1 MMLSIWIFVCGMS
14 RDTPYQKYDVPL
26 LSALPA
32 IISAVNCLYM
42 DCVYY
47 FIMKAAS

>member
-1 MMLSIWIFVCGMS
+1 MMLSIWIFVCGRS
-14 RDTPYQKYDVPL
+14 IDPYQIYDVPL

-32 IISAVNCLYM
+32 ILSAVNCLYM